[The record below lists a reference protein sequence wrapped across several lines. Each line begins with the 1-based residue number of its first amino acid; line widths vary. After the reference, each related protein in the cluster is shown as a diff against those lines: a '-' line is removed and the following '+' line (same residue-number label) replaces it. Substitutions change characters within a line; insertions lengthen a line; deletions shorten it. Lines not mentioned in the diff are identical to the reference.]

1 MRKLFKKIH
10 IWLSLPFGLIITI
23 TCLSGALLVFEK
35 ELTELFYRERYTVRE
50 VDTTRLPL
58 SVLIDKVAST
68 LPDTVSI
75 TGVSIPIDV
84 HRPYTIQLSKPQVY
98 SSIPTQRKSKEEVI
112 ARRSSR

>member
-58 SVLIDKVAST
+58 PVLIEIVAST
-68 LPDTVSI
+68 LPYTASF
-75 TGVSIPIDV
+75 TGLSIPFDI
-84 HRPYTIQLSKPQVY
+84 HRP
-98 SSIPTQRKSKEEVI
+98 
-112 ARRSSR
+112 

>member
-58 SVLIDKVAST
+58 PVLIDKVAST

-75 TGVSIPIDV
+75 TGVFIPMDV
-84 HRPYTIQLSKPQVY
+84 HRPCTTQL
-98 SSIPTQRKSKEEVI
+98 R
-112 ARRSSR
+112 